1 MSVEIGLLIAI
12 IGCFIGLAGWLSSR
26 DKKLSTDSEWKG
38 TVNTKLD
45 LAIGIRQDHEE
56 LRVRVTKNEKHSAGM
71 QHDID
76 NLRHDVNNLTKQMHQ
91 LTVGGGITHED

>member
-1 MSVEIGLLIAI
+1 MSIEIGLLIAI

-26 DKKLSTDSEWKG
+26 DRKLSTDSEWKG
-38 TVNTKLD
+38 MVNTKLD

-56 LRVRVTKNEKHSAGM
+56 LRTRVTKLEKHSMGM

-76 NLRHDVNNLTKQMHQ
+76 NLNRQISQISIT
-91 LTVGGGITHED
+91 GGSTHEN

>member
-38 TVNTKLD
+38 MVNTKLD

-56 LRVRVTKNEKHSAGM
+56 LRQRVTKNEKQTAGM

-76 NLRHDVNNLTKQMHQ
+76 NLRHDVNTLSKQVTQ
-91 LTVGGGITHED
+91 ITLGGNIHEN

>member
-38 TVNTKLD
+38 MVNTKLD

-56 LRVRVTKNEKHSAGM
+56 LRQRVTKAEKQSAGM

-76 NLRHDVNNLTKQMHQ
+76 NLRQDVNNLSRQ
-91 LTVGGGITHED
+91 LTQHTMGGNTHEN

>member
-1 MSVEIGLLIAI
+1 MSIEIGLLIAI

-38 TVNTKLD
+38 MVNTKLD

-56 LRVRVTKNEKHSAGM
+56 LRGRVTKLEKQSAGM

-76 NLRHDVNNLTKQMHQ
+76 NSRQDINMLMKQVNQITM
-91 LTVGGGITHED
+91 GGNTHEN

>member
-38 TVNTKLD
+38 MVNTKLD

-56 LRVRVTKNEKHSAGM
+56 LRARVTKLEKNDMGR
-71 QHDID
+71 QHDIEHIYQM
-76 NLRHDVNNLTKQMHQ
+76 LMGGNN
-91 LTVGGGITHED
+91 HEN

>member
-1 MSVEIGLLIAI
+1 MSIEIGLLIAI

-38 TVNTKLD
+38 MVNTKLD

-56 LRVRVTKNEKHSAGM
+56 LRTRVTKLEKLSMGM
-71 QHDID
+71 QHDIENSRQD
-76 NLRHDVNNLTKQMHQ
+76 INNITKQINQ
-91 LTVGGGITHED
+91 ITLGGSAHEN